1 MIELDFDKPYGTI
14 HGTEKYRYVQNGRYY
29 DSLGQFVPDLPA
41 LPRPREEVL
50 IETDSVDSAREFLK
64 NILKENPLPK
74 SRVYAES
81 QNNNQDWEA
90 VNTARKL
97 LKVKSFQVQN
107 VEMWKLVTE

>member
-14 HGTEKYRYVQNGRYY
+14 YGSDKYRYTQDGRNF
-29 DSLGQFVPDLPA
+29 DVLGQFVADKLA
-41 LPRPREEVL
+41 LPGRREEVL
-50 IETDSVDSAREFLK
+50 IETDAVASAEEFLK

-97 LKVKSFQVQN
+97 LKIKSFEVQK
-107 VEMWKLVTE
+107 VEMWKLVAE